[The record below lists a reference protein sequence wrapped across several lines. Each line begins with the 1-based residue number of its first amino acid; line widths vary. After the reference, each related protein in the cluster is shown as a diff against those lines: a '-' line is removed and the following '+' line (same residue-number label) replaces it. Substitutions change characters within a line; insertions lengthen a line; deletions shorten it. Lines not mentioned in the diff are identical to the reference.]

1 MSRVSETAPAA
12 GESGARQRHRGE
24 TRPGQRAPR
33 RRRQAPRRDDRAA
46 RRRPRDR
53 AGRVLRAARPVGLGQ
68 DDDAAHPRRAR
79 DGERGPRADGRR
91 RRDDAGAGRARRRDG
106 VPELRALSAHD
117 GRAEHRLPAEDGRH
131 AGRRDR
137 ARGRRRG
144 RARSASA
151 TCCSARPASS
161 RAASSSAARW
171 RARSCAS
178 RACSCSTSRCRT
190 STPSCGSRRGSS
202 CTRLQRSLGATTVYV
217 THDQEEAMT
226 LADRIA
232 VFMDGRIVAG
242 RHAARDLR
250 DAADGRRRRLHRHA
264 ADEPA
269 ARRPCRAARSPC
281 RSVAG
286 RAVPRRRRPR

>member
-1 MSRVSETAPAA
+1 MRRPMPAEL
-12 GESGARQRHRGE
+12 GLARQWHRRG
-24 TRPGQRAPR
+24 TAWQRAPR

-53 AGRVLRAARPVGLGQ
+53 AGRILRAARPVGLGQ
-68 DDDAAHPRRAR
+68 DDDAAHPRRPR
-79 DGERGPRADGRR
+79 DGERRPRADGRR
-91 RRDDAGAGRARRRDG
+91 RRDDAGARRARRRDG

-117 GRAEHRLPAEDGRH
+117 GRAEHRLSAEDGRH

-137 ARGRRRG
+137 
-144 RARSASA
+144 RARSPTPPPRSTSA

-190 STPSCGSRRGSS
+190 STRSCAWRRASS
-202 CTRLQRSLGATTVYV
+202 CSKLQRSLGATTVYV

-232 VFMDGRIVAG
+232 VFMDGRIVQVG
-242 RHAARDLR
+242 TPREIFSH
-250 DAADGRRRRLHRHA
+250 AADGRRS
-264 ADEPA
+264 PA
-269 ARRPCRAARSPC
+269 SSARRR
-281 RSVAG
+281 
-286 RAVPRRRRPR
+286 